1 MFFKGNRAEEFP
13 AVASDSP
20 QAAGTITHQ
29 PKVKQPVRL
38 ESSL

>member
-13 AVASDSP
+13 TLETGSP